1 MYRNLITQLLSE
13 GLDAHDHLLWP
24 KMMSIHFTHLKCP
37 TSRVCS
43 EHTAWTT
50 SRPQVKCWNC
60 PVEQHKSWRLDA
72 AVVPTFSSKHFPFT
86 SLTEISSE
94 KEGGTNRP
102 QTTNICVKHL
112 SVTNPPWDWKICKLE
127 TQSYMS
133 YIFTALD
140 WLSGWRNTFLCLVI
154 SENGDDFSQFRFWLN
169 NK

>member
-24 KMMSIHFTHLKCP
+24 KIMSIHFTHLKCP

-60 PVEQHKSWRLDA
+60 PVEQHILWRLDA
-72 AVVPTFSSKHFPFT
+72 AVVATFSSKHFPFT
-86 SLTEISSE
+86 SLRDTSSE
-94 KEGGTNRP
+94 KEGRTNRP
-102 QTTNICVKHL
+102 QTTNICVKYL
-112 SVTNPPWDWKICKLE
+112 SVTYTLCYWKQCKLE
-127 TQSYMS
+127 TQCLS
-133 YIFTALD
+133 YISTAFD
-140 WLSGWRNTFLCLVI
+140 WLSGWRNTFLHRVI
-154 SENGDDFSQFRFWLN
+154 SKNGDDFSQFKYRQN